1 MNGRYVILSN
11 DYIYLGS
18 DACEIEIVKEFG
30 AKKQET
36 KKYFD
41 DEAKKIIDSCH
52 VYYDNKKITPNQP
65 IIRSCNQK

>member
-18 DACEIEIVKEFG
+18 DACEIDIVKEFG

-36 KKYFD
+36 KNIMMTRQRK
-41 DEAKKIIDSCH
+41 
-52 VYYDNKKITPNQP
+52 
-65 IIRSCNQK
+65 